1 MWRSKFSAT
10 FPLDQSRYLEKAVL
24 QTATRNLLLLKLQDL
39 APLLKHQLITKRQQK
54 IFTLIIKCI
63 LLVKP
68 LVLFIKLLCK
78 ITIYL
83 VLLPTLLQVWK
94 LSKLMKRHTSLL
106 SKILVHIT
114 FNSIKLEQ
122 NMEVKKSLILVVMRL
137 L

>member
-63 LLVKP
+63 LVVKP

-83 VLLPTLLQVWK
+83 VLLPTLLQVCQ
-94 LSKLMKRHTSLL
+94 LSKPMKRHTSLL
-106 SKILVHIT
+106 SKILVHT
-114 FNSIKLEQ
+114 MFNNIKLEQ
-122 NMEVKKSLILVVMRL
+122 NMEVKKLLLLVVMRL
-137 L
+137 F